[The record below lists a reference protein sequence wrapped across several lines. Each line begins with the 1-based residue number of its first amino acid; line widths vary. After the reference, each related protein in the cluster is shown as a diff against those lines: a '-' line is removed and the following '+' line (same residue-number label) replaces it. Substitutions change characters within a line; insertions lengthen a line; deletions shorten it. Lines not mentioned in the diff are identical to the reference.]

1 MLLVD
6 SVVVHPAVAVELHGE
21 AVDDFFGVV
30 RILVLRPLAGA
41 DELGELI
48 LRMVHVAID
57 GVILRLV
64 TEHKLFAAPRVRLH
78 NVEELIDAREPRPSV
93 IPDGKVVRL

>member
-6 SVVVHPAVAVELHGE
+6 VVVVHPAVAVELHGE
-21 AVDDFFGVV
+21 AVDDLLGFVC
-30 RILVLRPLAGA
+30 ILVLCPLAGA

-57 GVILRLV
+57 GIILRLV
-64 TEHKLFAAPRVRLH
+64 PKHKFIVAPSVRLH
-78 NVEELIDAREPRPSV
+78 NI
-93 IPDGKVVRL
+93 